1 MSFKGLGHNGRLTAL
16 LSTSLGGLLLKQWL
30 VTLDKYSRSQ
40 ACTWHDEFAAF
51 LDSIVSIAFLAVPHL
66 GANMA
71 AKAYH
76 VPFSS
81 SWLEVLRKCSS
92 NLSVLRKLA
101 NNFQDVYRARGIPV
115 LCILEGKKTTVMVL
129 NSCCLALLQDGCGP
143 LLTVMAIGKRKAAS
157 MTSTLERLL

>member
-101 NNFQDVYRARGIPV
+101 DNFQDVYRARGIPV

-129 NSCCLALLQDGCGP
+129 KFMLLGITARWVWSIAYSDGNWQ
-143 LLTVMAIGKRKAAS
+143 A
-157 MTSTLERLL
+157 